1 MEALP
6 DLYLEMSAVPAALV
20 LMPAP
25 GLKIQPTAIPIIK
38 AMVVTI
44 SK

>member
-6 DLYLEMSAVPAALV
+6 VLYLEISAAPATLV

-25 GLKIQPTAIPIIK
+25 GLKIQPTAMPIIK